1 MKVRGQ
7 RECKECETRWS
18 YYETGSVS
26 CPACGSR
33 HSVGTDDER
42 SLHTATAAALDLTHL
57 RGSLDS
63 MPLTRLAA
71 DAADAAG
78 EFTRGYGFVDAGRL
92 QPLGETYL
100 AAMELKHAAAEL
112 DRRIDVSDD
121 EKWYFTE
128 LLRADEGVRPAS
140 GDVPESMRAMRG
152 LAYANAVREYRS
164 GLRTYLDENPDPAV
178 DGVSERLSTH
188 VRRVRALDG
197 DVQPREAETL
207 VDAARAVGRYLAD
220 GEEGELAVAE
230 ERLRSLE

>member
-26 CPACGSR
+26 CPGCGSH

-42 SLHTATAAALDLTHL
+42 SLHTATAATLDLTHI
-57 RGSLDS
+57 RDALDS
-63 MPLTRLAA
+63 TSLARLAA
-71 DAADAAG
+71 DAADVAG

-92 QPLGETYL
+92 RPLDETYL

-112 DRRIDVSDD
+112 DRRIDISDD
-121 EKWYFTE
+121 EEWYFTE
-128 LLRADEGVRPAS
+128 LLQADEGVRPAP
-140 GDVPESMRAMRG
+140 GEVPESMRAMRG

-164 GLRTYLDENPDPAV
+164 DLRTYLDENPDPAV

-188 VRRVRALDG
+188 VRRIRALDG
-197 DVQPREAETL
+197 DVQPRDAEAL